1 MKLLDRYIV
10 TRFLGTFAFTMA
22 IILSVAVVFDVSER
36 LNHFSASDATLQ
48 EILFDYY
55 LGFVTLYGNQF
66 SALIIFIAVIF
77 MTSRMAAN
85 TEIVAILS
93 GGISFNRLMR
103 PFLIAATLLAIAA
116 TYLNNFAV
124 PTTNE
129 AFMEFKN
136 RYIDDNGSFR
146 YKHIHRV
153 IEDDSYLYLE
163 SYNTRNRVGYH
174 FSLERF
180 EAGELREKLTA
191 DFARYDSI
199 RGMWRLENY
208 LIRTLDGPDE
218 SLFRGRELDTVLA
231 FSPADLSIGRSNI
244 ETMDYFE
251 LRDFIAAKEK
261 LGVEHLDAYRVEN
274 YRRFSL
280 SFATFILTVIGVT
293 LSFRKQRGGL
303 GLNLA
308 LGFMLVLVYIF
319 FMQVSVTFAVNGN
332 MEPWLAVWMPNFIFG
347 WIALFLYRRALR

>member
-1 MKLLDRYIV
+1 VKLLDRYII

-22 IILSVAVVFDVSER
+22 IILAVAVVFDVSER
-36 LNHFSASDATLQ
+36 LNHFSSSGASLS

-55 LGFVTLYGNQF
+55 LGFITLYGNQF

-77 MTSRMAAN
+77 MTSRMAGN

-93 GGISFNRLMR
+93 GGISFNRLLR
-103 PFLIAATLLAIAA
+103 PFLIAAAVLAVLA

-124 PTTNE
+124 PATNE
-129 AFMEFKN
+129 GFIEFKT
-136 RYIDDNGSFR
+136 RYIDDADNFR

-153 IEDDSYLYLE
+153 IDDQAYLYLE

-174 FSLERF
+174 FSLEQF
-180 EAGELREKLTA
+180 EDGALREKLTA

-199 RGMWRLENY
+199 RGVWRLENY
-208 LIRTLDGPDE
+208 LIRKINGTHE
-218 SLFRGRELDTVLA
+218 SLQNGRDLDTVLA
-231 FSPADLSIGRSNI
+231 FTPADLSIGRTNM

-251 LRDFIAAKEK
+251 LRAFIDAKSK
-261 LGVEHLDAYRVEN
+261 LGVENLDAYRVEN

-280 SFATFILTVIGVT
+280 SFATFILTLIGVT

-319 FMQVSVTFAVNGN
+319 FMQISVTFAVNGTLQ
-332 MEPWLAVWMPNFIFG
+332 PALAVWMPNLIFG
-347 WIALFLYRRALR
+347 LIALYLYRRALR